1 MRADDAAVTGPRISP
16 DDLARL
22 EREMERRASGVRRPG
37 PEARANACEV
47 CGAAGVRWGG
57 LCTECR
63 DRLRGGVRPVS
74 DER

>member
-1 MRADDAAVTGPRISP
+1 MTGPRLSP
-16 DDLARL
+16 DALARL
-22 EREMERRASGVRRPG
+22 EREVARRATGERLPG
-37 PEARANACEV
+37 PEARSPACEV

-63 DRLRGGVRPVS
+63 DRLRGSIRP